1 MATIKNLVLEQGAT
15 FNANIQYLNSNKVPI
30 PLVGYNVRS
39 KMRTSYNA
47 ANAAAFVAVITNA
60 ATGNITL
67 SLTASETAALE
78 YGRYVY
84 DVEAYSGQVL
94 VRVVEGTI
102 DVTPGVSGMDL
113 GSLLSG
119 NVSTSDLIEGNNL
132 YYTNARVQSALLNIS
147 GNILPSVSNTYN
159 LGSPTQRWKSLF
171 LEDKTIFLGNVAIS
185 LDDITNKLTFIDTAN
200 AAATISLQIGTGA
213 NSVTLDAL
221 NGSLSTSLSPNS
233 VTASMIAPGA
243 ISPDKIGGFN
253 TANVPEFTNLYFT
266 NTRAIAAFTAG
277 ANIIIDQNG
286 VISSTGGSG
295 GGLGSI
301 TQANLTTSNVIELGS
316 NLYYSNTRV
325 YSNVITILSSY
336 ATLSNLNLKAN
347 LTQLTTANVAES
359 TSNLYYTNARVR
371 STLSGGTGVSYDTT
385 TGTISIG
392 QNVSPN
398 ATVTFANLNVTGIT
412 NFYGNVTTFSSNNLS
427 ISDNMIYLNSSSTA
441 SNPDLGFAANYNDGS
456 YKHTGFFRDAT
467 DGVWKLFDS
476 YTPEPDAN
484 IFIDTNHASF
494 RLANLAATTVTANLI
509 GNVTG
514 YVSSI
519 GNFTTSNLAEG
530 NNSYYTNARVYA
542 NVIGLL
548 NLKANVIDLTTAN
561 IIESANSL
569 YYTNARVRSAFSAG
583 ANITIDANGVI
594 SSTGG
599 SGGGGTG
606 TVTGAN
612 LTTSNV
618 VELGSNLYYSNT
630 RVYSNVIGLFTNY
643 ATVANLSLRANVG
656 DLSTANVSESASN
669 LYYTNARVYANVI
682 LILNTKANLTQLTTA
697 NVAESTS
704 NLYYTNARVYS
715 NVIGLFANYAT
726 VANLNLR
733 ANIADLTTAN
743 VIEAGSNIYYTNAR
757 VYSNVIS
764 LLSNYATVANLNL
777 RANITDLTTANVSE
791 STSNLYYTNTRVYS
805 NVIGILSNYATVA
818 NLNLRANIVDLTTA
832 NVTEVNN
839 QYYTNARVYSNVIQV
854 LINYATVAN
863 LNLRAN
869 IVDLT
874 TANVTEFNNLY
885 YTNARVYSNVS
896 GLLSNYATVANLN
909 LRANLTQL
917 TTANVTEVNNLYYT
931 NTRVHA
937 NVIGLLN
944 TKANVVDL
952 TTANVIESANSLY
965 YTNTRVYSNVVG
977 LFANYET
984 TANLTVK
991 IAELRVSIGVL
1002 TTSNIS
1008 EAANLYYT
1016 NARVRANVIALLP
1029 TYSGNVGAANVT
1041 VGTGVG
1047 GAIVGAN
1054 LISANNFVADTIT
1067 ANTFTLSYRPAFRVW
1082 GSTTANIIAG
1092 TTLDSGNV
1100 TLDYNQNSS
1109 YATATGIF
1117 TAPITGLYQIYFNS
1131 CIGSANGN
1139 SAVQILKN
1147 NVTTAGNVLC
1157 YWESAT
1163 NNQGGQNFGVSTV
1176 ARLTANDN
1184 VRAKVLVGSIKF
1196 DANASWGVAF
1206 IG

>member
-15 FNANIQYLNSNKVPI
+15 FSANIQYLNSNKVPI

-213 NSVTLDAL
+213 NSVTLDAQ

-266 NTRAIAAFTAG
+266 NTRAISAFTAG

-325 YSNVITILSSY
+325 YSNVITILSTY
-336 ATLSNLNLKAN
+336 ATVSNLNLKAN
-347 LTQLTTANVAES
+347 LTQLTTANVAEVTNLYFTNTRVHANIAPLLTTANVAEVTNLYFTNTRVYANIS
-359 TSNLYYTNARVR
+359 PLLTTANVAEVTNLYFTNTRVYANIAPLLTTANVAESASNLYFTNTRVYANISPLLTTANVNEFGSNLYYTNARVYANVIGLLNLKANVVDLTTANVIESANSLYYTNARVRSAFSAGANITIDVNGVISSAGGGGGGSGTVTGANLTTSNVVELGSNLYYSNTRVYSNIIGLFTNYATVSNLNLKANAGDLTTANVSEVTNLYYTNARVR
-371 STLSGGTGVSYDTT
+371 SAFSGGTGVSYDTT
-385 TGTISIG
+385 NGIISIG

-441 SNPDLGFAANYNDGS
+441 SNPDLGFAGNYNDGS

-467 DGVWKLFDS
+467 DGVWKVFDS

-494 RLANLAATTVTANLI
+494 KLANLAATTFTGNVI

-514 YVSSI
+514 FVSSI
-519 GNFTTSNLAEG
+519 SNFTTSNLVEG
-530 NNSYYTNARVYA
+530 N
-542 NVIGLL
+542 
-548 NLKANVIDLTTAN
+548 
-561 IIESANSL
+561 
-569 YYTNARVRSAFSAG
+569 
-583 ANITIDANGVI
+583 
-594 SSTGG
+594 
-599 SGGGGTG
+599 
-606 TVTGAN
+606 
-612 LTTSNV
+612 
-618 VELGSNLYYSNT
+618 
-630 RVYSNVIGLFTNY
+630 
-643 ATVANLSLRANVG
+643 
-656 DLSTANVSESASN
+656 N

-682 LILNTKANLTQLTTA
+682 SVLNAKANVGDLTTA
-697 NVAESTS
+697 NVAEST
-704 NLYYTNARVYS
+704 
-715 NVIGLFANYAT
+715 
-726 VANLNLR
+726 
-733 ANIADLTTAN
+733 
-743 VIEAGSNIYYTNAR
+743 
-757 VYSNVIS
+757 
-764 LLSNYATVANLNL
+764 
-777 RANITDLTTANVSE
+777 
-791 STSNLYYTNTRVYS
+791 
-805 NVIGILSNYATVA
+805 
-818 NLNLRANIVDLTTA
+818 
-832 NVTEVNN
+832 
-839 QYYTNARVYSNVIQV
+839 
-854 LINYATVAN
+854 
-863 LNLRAN
+863 
-869 IVDLT
+869 
-874 TANVTEFNNLY
+874 NNLY
-885 YTNARVYSNVS
+885 YTNARVYSNVV
-896 GLLSNYATVANLN
+896 GLFANYATIANLN

-917 TTANVTEVNNLYYT
+917 TTANITEVNNLYYT

-944 TKANVVDL
+944 TKANVIDLTTSNVTESTSNLYYTNARVYANVISLLNLKANVIDL
-952 TTANVIESANSLY
+952 TTANVLELANNLYYTNARVYANVISLLNLKANVIDLTTSNVTESTSNLY
-965 YTNTRVYSNVVG
+965 YTNTRVYANVIG
-977 LFANYET
+977 LFTNYAT
-984 TANLTVK
+984 VANLDLN
-991 IAELRVSIGVL
+991 IAGVRANIAAL
-1002 TTSNIS
+1002 LTSNIS
-1008 EAANLYYT
+1008 EVINLYYT

-1147 NVTTAGNVLC
+1147 NVSTAGNVLC
-1157 YWESAT
+1157 YWESDT
-1163 NNQGGQNFGVSTV
+1163 NNEGGQNFGVSTV
-1176 ARLTANDN
+1176 ARLTASDN

>member
-15 FNANIQYLNSNKVPI
+15 FSANIQYLNSNKVPI

-132 YYTNARVQSALLNIS
+132 YYTNARVQSALLNVD

-213 NSVTLDAL
+213 NSVTLDAQ

-266 NTRAIAAFTAG
+266 NARAIAAFTAG
-277 ANIIIDQNG
+277 TNITIDVNG
-286 VISSTGGSG
+286 VISSSG
-295 GGLGSI
+295 GGGGPGGTGSV

-777 RANITDLTTANVSE
+777 RANIADLTTANVSE
-791 STSNLYYTNTRVYS
+791 STSNLYYTNTRVYGNVIALLPTYSGNVAAGNITTGSGAGGSITGANLISTNVISATTWIGISTANVIEIGSNIYYTNTRVYS

-909 LRANLTQL
+909 LKANLTQL

-931 NTRVHA
+931 NARVAA
-937 NVIGLLN
+937 NV
-944 TKANVVDL
+944 
-952 TTANVIESANSLY
+952 
-965 YTNTRVYSNVVG
+965 
-977 LFANYET
+977 
-984 TANLTVK
+984 TV
-991 IAELRVSIGVL
+991 
-1002 TTSNIS
+1002 
-1008 EAANLYYT
+1008 
-1016 NARVRANVIALLP
+1016 LLP
-1029 TYSGNVGAANVT
+1029 TYSGNVGAANVN

-1047 GAIVGAN
+1047 GAIIGAN

-1082 GSTTANIIAG
+1082 GSTTANVIAG

-1117 TAPITGLYQIYFNS
+1117 TAPITGLYQIYLNGR
-1131 CIGSANGN
+1131 IGASNAT
-1139 SAVQILKN
+1139 SVVQILKN

-1163 NNQGGQNFGVSTV
+1163 NNQGGQTFGVSTV